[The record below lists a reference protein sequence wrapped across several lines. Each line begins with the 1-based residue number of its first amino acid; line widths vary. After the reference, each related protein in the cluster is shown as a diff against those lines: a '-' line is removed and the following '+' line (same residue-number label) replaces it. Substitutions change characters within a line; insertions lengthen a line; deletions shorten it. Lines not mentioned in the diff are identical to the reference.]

1 MIDYAYLGLIE
12 PNLISMIDAMC
23 QVHQYNLQEGNVA

>member
-12 PNLISMIDAMC
+12 PNLISMIDATC
-23 QVHQYNLQEGNVA
+23 QAHQYNLRKWNVA